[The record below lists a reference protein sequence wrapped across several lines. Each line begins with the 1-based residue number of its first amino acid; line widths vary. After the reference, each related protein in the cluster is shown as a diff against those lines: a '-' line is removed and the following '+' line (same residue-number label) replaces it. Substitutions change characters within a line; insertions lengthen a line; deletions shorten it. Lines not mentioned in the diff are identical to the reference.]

1 VGKEGR
7 AGGPVFTNSDYSDYV
22 GARVML
28 PPGWGPQTCRRQ
40 ATCPGGY
47 LSEGRASFVL
57 LEGANVFRRI
67 GAGQITDVLGI
78 VGGCDWQ
85 VLS

>member
-1 VGKEGR
+1 MVVR
-7 AGGPVFTNSDYSDYV
+7 LMP
-22 GARVML
+22 L
-28 PPGWGPQTCRRQ
+28 PRPSRKIAAASGFHPSNLQTIL
-40 ATCPGGY
+40 CPGGY
-47 LSEGRASFVL
+47 LSERRASDVL

-78 VGGCDWQ
+78 VGGCDGQ